1 MGTGRYQHQMQ
12 TYEIMMF
19 LTAVAIFCVV
29 HIIFKN
35 IRDIFIWSCKII
47 TTVFLWSLVWVAT
60 QLHHLPDWKTQFT
73 ESVWQLVN
81 MTKGEL

>member
-1 MGTGRYQHQMQ
+1 MLNLYQVTML
-12 TYEIMMF
+12 YEIMMF

-29 HIIFKN
+29 HLIFKN
-35 IRDIFIWSCKII
+35 IRDIFLWSCKII
-47 TTVFLWSLVWVAT
+47 TTIFLWSFVWVAT